1 MYYMIGILI
10 VTHRQLA
17 EALLSASDLIL
28 GHMEKVVAVSLDP
41 SAKPDE
47 LRHQI
52 AEGLAKLNG
61 TDGVLI
67 LTDMF
72 GGTPSNLSLSFLKE
86 GQIEV
91 ISGVNLPMLIK
102 VNQLRQGQYENL
114 REMALTLQQS
124 GQQGI
129 TVASELLHK
138 NKPR

>member
-1 MYYMIGILI
+1 MVGILI

-17 EALLSASDLIL
+17 EALLAASDLIL
-28 GHMEKVVAVSLDP
+28 GRMEKVVAVSLDP
-41 SAKPDE
+41 SATPDE
-47 LRHQI
+47 LRQQI
-52 AEGLAKLNG
+52 AEGLAKLNS

-102 VNQLRQGQYENL
+102 VTQLRQGQYANL
-114 REMALTLQQS
+114 REMALTLQES

>member
-1 MYYMIGILI
+1 MVGILI

-17 EALLSASDLIL
+17 EALVSASDLIL
-28 GHMEKVVAVSLDP
+28 GRLEKVVAVSLDP
-41 SAKPDE
+41 SALPNDA
-47 LRHQI
+47 RHQI
-52 AEGLAKLNG
+52 SEGLAKLNG

-86 GQIEV
+86 GQVEV

-102 VNQLRQGQYENL
+102 VNHLRQGNYANL

-138 NKPR
+138 K

>member
-1 MYYMIGILI
+1 MVGILI

-28 GHMEKVVAVSLDP
+28 GHLEKVVAISLDP
-41 SAKPDE
+41 SALPDDA
-47 LRHQI
+47 RQQI
-52 AEGLAKLNG
+52 AEGLAKLNS

-86 GQIEV
+86 GQVEV

-102 VNQLRQGQYENL
+102 VNQLRQGNYANL

-138 NKPR
+138 K

>member
-1 MYYMIGILI
+1 MVGILI
-10 VTHRQLA
+10 VTHLHLA

-28 GHMEKVVAVSLDP
+28 GHLEKVVPVSLDP
-41 SAKPDE
+41 STSPDE
-47 LRHQI
+47 ARGQI

-61 TDGVLI
+61 SDGVLI

-102 VNQLRQGQYENL
+102 VSQLRQNKYDNL
-114 REMALTLQQS
+114 REMALTLQRS

-129 TVASELLHK
+129 TVASELLQK
-138 NKPR
+138 K

>member
-1 MYYMIGILI
+1 MVGILI

-17 EALLSASDLIL
+17 EALLAASDLIL
-28 GHMEKVVAVSLDP
+28 GRLEKVVAVSLDP
-41 SAKPDE
+41 NAAPAE
-47 LRHQI
+47 ARQQI

-86 GQIEV
+86 GQVEV

-102 VNQLRQGQYENL
+102 VNQLRQGKYANL
-114 REMALTLQQS
+114 REMALALQLS

-138 NKPR
+138 K

>member
-1 MYYMIGILI
+1 MVGILI

-17 EALLSASDLIL
+17 EALVSASDLIL
-28 GHMEKVVAVSLDP
+28 GRLEKVVAVSLDP
-41 SAKPDE
+41 SAMPDDA
-47 LRHQI
+47 RHQI
-52 AEGLAKLNG
+52 SEGLAKLNG

-86 GQIEV
+86 GQVEV

-102 VNQLRQGQYENL
+102 VNHLRQGNYANL

-138 NKPR
+138 K

>member
-1 MYYMIGILI
+1 MIGILI

-28 GHMEKVVAVSLDP
+28 GHMEKVVALSLDP

-72 GGTPSNLSLSFLKE
+72 GGTPSNLSLSFLKD

-102 VNQLRQGQYENL
+102 VNQLRQGQYGNL

>member
-1 MYYMIGILI
+1 MVGILI

-28 GHMEKVVAVSLDP
+28 GRLEKVVAVSLDP
-41 SAKPDE
+41 SAMPDDA
-47 LRHQI
+47 RQQI

-72 GGTPSNLSLSFLKE
+72 GGTPSNLSLAFLKE
-86 GQIEV
+86 GHVEV

-102 VNQLRQGQYENL
+102 VNQLRHGNYANL
-114 REMALTLQQS
+114 REMALTLQES

-129 TVASELLHK
+129 MVASELLHK
-138 NKPR
+138 K

>member
-1 MYYMIGILI
+1 MIGILI

-17 EALLSASDLIL
+17 EALLSASDLIM
-28 GHMEKVVAVSLDP
+28 GHLEKVVAVCLDP
-41 SAKPDE
+41 SAMPDE
-47 LRHQI
+47 LRRQI

-86 GQIEV
+86 GQVEV

-102 VNQLRQGQYENL
+102 VNQLRQGQYANL

-138 NKPR
+138 K

>member
-1 MYYMIGILI
+1 MVGILI

-17 EALLSASDLIL
+17 EALVSASDLIL
-28 GHMEKVVAVSLDP
+28 GRLEKVVAVSLDP
-41 SAKPDE
+41 SDMPDAS
-47 LRHQI
+47 RKQI
-52 AEGLAKLNG
+52 GEGLAKLNG

-72 GGTPSNLSLSFLKE
+72 GGTPSNLSLAFLKE
-86 GQIEV
+86 GQVEV

-102 VNQLRQGQYENL
+102 VNQLRQGKFANL

-138 NKPR
+138 K

>member
-1 MYYMIGILI
+1 MVGILI

-17 EALLSASDLIL
+17 EALLSASDLIMGRL
-28 GHMEKVVAVSLDP
+28 EKMVAVSLDP
-41 SAKPDE
+41 SAMPDE
-47 LRHQI
+47 LRQQI

-61 TDGVLI
+61 TEGVLI

-86 GQIEV
+86 GQVEV
-91 ISGVNLPMLIK
+91 VSGVNLPMLIK
-102 VNQLRQGQYENL
+102 VNQLRQGNYANL

-129 TVASELLHK
+129 FCCRLRS
-138 NKPR
+138 

>member
-1 MYYMIGILI
+1 MVGILI
-10 VTHRQLA
+10 VTHKQLA
-17 EALLSASDLIL
+17 EALLSASDVIL
-28 GHMEKVVAVSLDP
+28 GRLEKVVAVSLDP
-41 SAKPDE
+41 EASPDIA
-47 LRHQI
+47 RKQI

-61 TDGVLI
+61 TDGILI

-72 GGTPSNLSLSFLKE
+72 GGTPSNLSLSFLKD
-86 GQIEV
+86 GQVEV

-102 VNQLRQGQYENL
+102 VNQLRQNSYNNL

-138 NKPR
+138 K

>member
-1 MYYMIGILI
+1 MVGILI

-17 EALLSASDLIL
+17 EALVSASDLIL
-28 GHMEKVVAVSLDP
+28 GRLEKVVAVSLDP
-41 SAKPDE
+41 SAMPDE
-47 LRHQI
+47 LRKQI

-86 GQIEV
+86 GQVEV

-102 VNQLRQGQYENL
+102 VNQLRQGEYANL

-138 NKPR
+138 K

>member
-1 MYYMIGILI
+1 MVGVLI

-17 EALLSASDLIL
+17 EALISASDLIL
-28 GHMEKVVAVSLDP
+28 GRLEKVVAVSLDP
-41 SAKPDE
+41 SAMPDDA
-47 LRHQI
+47 RQQI
-52 AEGLAKLNG
+52 AEGLAKLNA

-86 GQIEV
+86 GQVEV

-102 VNQLRQGQYENL
+102 VNQLRNGKYSNL
-114 REMALTLQQS
+114 REMALTLKES

-138 NKPR
+138 K

>member
-1 MYYMIGILI
+1 MVGILI

-17 EALLSASDLIL
+17 EALMSASDLIL
-28 GHMEKVVAVSLDP
+28 GRLEKVIAVSLDP
-41 SAKPDE
+41 SATPADA
-47 LRHQI
+47 RQQI

-86 GQIEV
+86 GQVEV

-102 VNQLRQGQYENL
+102 VNQLRLGKYANL
-114 REMALTLQQS
+114 REMALILQQS

-138 NKPR
+138 K

>member
-1 MYYMIGILI
+1 MVGILI

-28 GHMEKVVAVSLDP
+28 GRLEKVVAVSLDP
-41 SAKPDE
+41 SAMPDE
-47 LRHQI
+47 LRQQI

-86 GQIEV
+86 GQVEV

-102 VNQLRQGQYENL
+102 VNQLRQGTYANL
-114 REMALTLQQS
+114 REMALTLQES

-138 NKPR
+138 K

>member
-1 MYYMIGILI
+1 MVGILI

-28 GHMEKVVAVSLDP
+28 GRIEKVVAVSLDP
-41 SAKPDE
+41 IAMPDE
-47 LRHQI
+47 SRQQI
-52 AEGLAKLNG
+52 AEGLAKLNS

-102 VNQLRQGQYENL
+102 VNQLRQGKYANL
-114 REMALTLQQS
+114 REMALSLQES

-138 NKPR
+138 NKLR

>member
-1 MYYMIGILI
+1 MVGILI

-17 EALLSASDLIL
+17 EALLSASDLIMGRL
-28 GHMEKVVAVSLDP
+28 EKMVAVSLDP
-41 SAKPDE
+41 SAMPDE
-47 LRHQI
+47 LRQQI

-61 TDGVLI
+61 TEGVLI

-86 GQIEV
+86 GQVEV
-91 ISGVNLPMLIK
+91 VSGVNLPMLIK
-102 VNQLRQGQYENL
+102 VNQLRQGNYANL

-138 NKPR
+138 K

>member
-1 MYYMIGILI
+1 MVGILI

-17 EALLSASDLIL
+17 EALVSASDLIMGRL
-28 GHMEKVVAVSLDP
+28 EKVVPVSLDP
-41 SAKPDE
+41 SAMPDE
-47 LRHQI
+47 LRKQI

-86 GQIEV
+86 GQVEV

-102 VNQLRQGQYENL
+102 VNQLRQGQYANL
-114 REMALTLQQS
+114 REMALTLQES

-138 NKPR
+138 K

>member
-1 MYYMIGILI
+1 MVGILI
-10 VTHRQLA
+10 VTHRSLA
-17 EALLSASDLIL
+17 EALVSASDLIL
-28 GHMEKVVAVSLDP
+28 GRLEKVVAVSLDP
-41 SAKPDE
+41 SALPDDA
-47 LRHQI
+47 RHQI
-52 AEGLAKLNG
+52 SEGLAKLNG

-86 GQIEV
+86 GQVEV

-102 VNQLRQGQYENL
+102 VNQLRQGNYANL

-138 NKPR
+138 K

>member
-1 MYYMIGILI
+1 MVGILI

-17 EALLSASDLIL
+17 EALVSASDLIL
-28 GHMEKVVAVSLDP
+28 GRLEKVVAVSLDP
-41 SAKPDE
+41 SALPDDA
-47 LRHQI
+47 RHQI
-52 AEGLAKLNG
+52 SEGLAKLNG

-86 GQIEV
+86 GQVEV

-102 VNQLRQGQYENL
+102 VNHLRQGNYANL

-138 NKPR
+138 K